1 VGDDPLRLAFG
12 PASALTDGAEIGAEI
27 GDDSGDRDVG
37 RDGAEDGDA
46 GLPTIA
52 ATPRLQCTGPR
63 CQHSDPLAT
72 LSHRA
77 MPTRTAPRA
86 ATASTPARLQ
96 RENAQDEIYDKITAA
111 ILEHRLHPG
120 TKLVEERLAEI
131 FGVSRARIRE
141 VLARLAHEQIV
152 ELYPQRGAY
161 VAKPTI
167 EQARDVFEARRL
179 IEPAVI
185 RRLIDTLTPDKLARL
200 RRHQDLEMDARRR
213 DDKRAVIR
221 LSGEFHSLAAD
232 LAGNSALARSM
243 RELSVLTCLMIF
255 LYDAPTTDSC
265 RADEHTQIIDAI
277 AKRDAARAE
286 RLMLEHLE
294 HIEGSMKLE
303 AASEEVDL
311 EAIFR

>member
-1 VGDDPLRLAFG
+1 MSTRLQLDALEDLSGPVPTMAPHAACRHTPLRRAPETLA
-12 PASALTDGAEIGAEI
+12 
-27 GDDSGDRDVG
+27 
-37 RDGAEDGDA
+37 
-46 GLPTIA
+46 
-52 ATPRLQCTGPR
+52 
-63 CQHSDPLAT
+63 PL
-72 LSHRA
+72 RPD
-77 MPTRTAPRA
+77 MPTRSARK
-86 ATASTPARLQ
+86 TPSLARLE
-96 RENAQDEIYDKITAA
+96 RENTHDEIYEKIYVA

-152 ELYPQRGAY
+152 ELFPQRGAY

-179 IEPAVI
+179 IEPAVL
-185 RRLIDTLTPDKLARL
+185 RRLIETLTPEKLARL
-200 RRHQDLEMDARRR
+200 RQHQELELDARRR

-221 LSGEFHSLAAD
+221 LSGEFHSLAAE

-255 LYDAPTTDSC
+255 LYDAPTTTSC
-265 RADEHTQIIDAI
+265 RADEHSQIIDAI
-277 AKRDAARAE
+277 AKRDAPRAE

-303 AASEEVDL
+303 PATEEVDL
-311 EAIFR
+311 AAIFS